1 MLTFL
6 FFTIYNRFNFN
17 QPYRK
22 TMEYCLRPRRS
33 MLYVPGCNQHYL
45 DRARTLAADSVILDL
60 GDPILVDAKLQSRD
74 NVVAAVKQG
83 GYGSREVVVRVNNL
97 DSIWG
102 HDDIKAVA
110 NIGADAIL
118 FPNIESA
125 EHVHTALK
133 LLDAAGGSHMPIM
146 VMIESPLAV
155 LNAKEIASAS
165 DRITCIVMA
174 TSDLIS
180 QLHARVTHERS
191 AILTSL
197 SLVILAA
204 RAYGRCVIDGITSDF
219 KNMHSFEYACRLG
232 RDMGLDGKSLVHPAQ
247 IAYCNDA
254 YTPKAAEVA
263 NARLI
268 IKALQEANE
277 GGLGTVVVNDK
288 LVEQHHVKAAQR
300 LLKLSDMIAE
310 LEEDF
315 I

>member
-1 MLTFL
+1 
-6 FFTIYNRFNFN
+6 
-17 QPYRK
+17 
-22 TMEYCLRPRRS
+22 MELCFRPRRS
-33 MLYVPGCNQHYL
+33 ALYVPGCNLHYL
-45 DRARTLAADSVILDL
+45 DRARTLPTDAVILDL
-60 GDPILVDAKLQSRD
+60 GDPILVAAKEESRN
-74 NVVAAVKQG
+74 NVVAAVRQG
-83 GYGSREVVVRVNNL
+83 GYGSREVIVRVNDL

-125 EHVHTALK
+125 EHVHAAIK
-133 LLDAAGGSHMPIM
+133 LLDDAGGEHMPIM
-146 VMIESPLAV
+146 VMIESPIAV

-165 DRITCIVMA
+165 DRVTCIVMA

-197 SLVILAA
+197 SLVVLAA
-204 RAYGRCVIDGITSDF
+204 RAYGRCVIDGISSDF

-232 RDMGLDGKSLVHPAQ
+232 RDIGMDGKSLVHPAQ

-254 YTPKAAEVA
+254 YTPKTAEVE
-263 NARLI
+263 NARAI
-268 IKALQEANE
+268 IKALKEANE
-277 GGLGTVVVNDK
+277 AGRGTVVVNDK
-288 LVEQHHVKAAQR
+288 LVEHHHIKAAQR
-300 LLKLSDMIAE
+300 LLMLHEMIAK
-310 LEEDF
+310 LEEEF

>member
-1 MLTFL
+1 
-6 FFTIYNRFNFN
+6 
-17 QPYRK
+17 
-22 TMEYCLRPRRS
+22 MEYCLRPRRS
-33 MLYVPGCNQHYL
+33 MLYVPGCNTHYL
-45 DRARTLAADSVILDL
+45 ERARTLAADSVILDL
-60 GDPILVDAKLQSRD
+60 GDPILIDAKIQSRE
-74 NVVAAVKQG
+74 NVVAAVKKG
-83 GYGSREVVVRVNNL
+83 GYGKREVVVRVNDL

-102 HDDIKAVA
+102 ADDIKAVA

-118 FPNIESA
+118 FPNIESREDVLRA
-125 EHVHTALK
+125 QQAL
-133 LLDAAGGSHMPIM
+133 DDAGGSHMPIM
-146 VMIESPLAV
+146 VMIESPIAV

-165 DRITCIVMA
+165 DRIICIVMA

-180 QLHARVTHERS
+180 QLHAHVTHERS

-254 YTPKAAEVA
+254 YTPKATEVA
-263 NARLI
+263 HAREI
-268 IKALQEANE
+268 IKALKEANAS
-277 GGLGTVVVNDK
+277 GQGTVVVNDK
-288 LVEQHHVKAAQR
+288 LVEHHHIKAAQR
-300 LLKLSDMIAE
+300 LIQLHESIAE
-310 LEEDF
+310 LEEEF

>member
-1 MLTFL
+1 M
-6 FFTIYNRFNFN
+6 
-17 QPYRK
+17 
-22 TMEYCLRPRRS
+22 MEYCLRPRRS
-33 MLYVPGCNQHYL
+33 MLYVPGCNTHYL
-45 DRARTLAADSVILDL
+45 ERARTLAADSVILDL
-60 GDPILVDAKLQSRD
+60 GDPILIDAKIQSRE
-74 NVVAAVKQG
+74 NVVAAVKKG
-83 GYGSREVVVRVNNL
+83 GYGKREVVVRVNDL

-102 HDDIKAVA
+102 ADDIKAVA

-118 FPNIESA
+118 FPNIESREDVLRA
-125 EHVHTALK
+125 QQAL
-133 LLDAAGGSHMPIM
+133 DDAGGSHMPIM
-146 VMIESPLAV
+146 VMIESPIAV

-165 DRITCIVMA
+165 DRIICIVMA

-180 QLHARVTHERS
+180 QLHAHVTHERS

-254 YTPKAAEVA
+254 YTPKATEVA
-263 NARLI
+263 HAREI
-268 IKALQEANE
+268 IKALKEANAS
-277 GGLGTVVVNDK
+277 GQGTVVVNDK
-288 LVEQHHVKAAQR
+288 LVEHHHIKAAQR
-300 LLKLSDMIAE
+300 LIQLHESIAE
-310 LEEDF
+310 LEEEF

>member
-1 MLTFL
+1 
-6 FFTIYNRFNFN
+6 
-17 QPYRK
+17 
-22 TMEYCLRPRRS
+22 MEPGFRPRRS
-33 MLYVPGCNQHYL
+33 MLYVPGCNLHYL

-60 GDPILVDAKLQSRD
+60 GDPILVDCKVQSRE

-102 HDDIKAVA
+102 HDDVKAVA

-125 EHVHTALK
+125 SHVHAALK
-133 LLDAAGGSHMPIM
+133 WLDEAGGSQTPIM
-146 VMIESPLAV
+146 VMIESPIAV
-155 LNAKEIASAS
+155 LNAKEIAAAS
-165 DRITCIVMA
+165 DRIACIVMA

-204 RAYGRCVIDGITSDF
+204 RAYGRGVVDGISSDF

-232 RDMGLDGKSLVHPAQ
+232 RDMGFDGKSLVHPAQ
-247 IAYCNDA
+247 IAYSNDA
-254 YTPKAAEVA
+254 YTPKSSEIT
-263 NARLI
+263 NARAI
-268 IKALQEANE
+268 IRALKEANDS
-277 GGLGTVVVNDK
+277 GRGTVIVDDK
-288 LVEQHHVKAAQR
+288 LVEHHHVKAAQR
-300 LLKLSDMIAE
+300 LLKLHEMIAE
-310 LEEDF
+310 LEEEF
-315 I
+315 V

>member
-1 MLTFL
+1 
-6 FFTIYNRFNFN
+6 
-17 QPYRK
+17 
-22 TMEYCLRPRRS
+22 MEYCLRPRRS
-33 MLYVPGCNQHYL
+33 MLYVPGCNTHYL
-45 DRARTLAADSVILDL
+45 DRARTLATDSVILDL
-60 GDPILVDAKLQSRD
+60 GDPILIDAKVQSRE

-83 GYGSREVVVRVNNL
+83 GYGSREVVVRVNDL

-118 FPNIESA
+118 FPNIESK
-125 EHVHTALK
+125 EDVLK
-133 LLDAAGGSHMPIM
+133 AQALLDAAGGSHMPIM

-165 DRITCIVMA
+165 DRITCMVMA

-254 YTPKAAEVA
+254 YTPKATEVK
-263 NARLI
+263 NAKEI
-268 IKALQEANE
+268 IQALKEANQN
-277 GGLGTVVVNDK
+277 GLGTVVVNDK

-300 LLKLSDMIAE
+300 LIKLNEMIAE

>member
-1 MLTFL
+1 
-6 FFTIYNRFNFN
+6 
-17 QPYRK
+17 
-22 TMEYCLRPRRS
+22 MEYCLRPRRS
-33 MLYVPGCNQHYL
+33 MLYVPGCNTHYL
-45 DRARTLAADSVILDL
+45 ERARTLAADSVILDL
-60 GDPILVDAKLQSRD
+60 GDPILIDAKIQSRE

-83 GYGSREVVVRVNNL
+83 GYGKREVVVRVNDL

-102 HDDIKAVA
+102 ADDIRAVA

-118 FPNIESA
+118 FPNIESREDVLRA
-125 EHVHTALK
+125 QQAL
-133 LLDAAGGSHMPIM
+133 DDAGGKDVPIM
-146 VMIESPLAV
+146 VMIESPIAV

-165 DRITCIVMA
+165 DRIICIVMA

-180 QLHARVTHERS
+180 QLHAHVTHERS

-254 YTPKAAEVA
+254 YTPKVTEVA
-263 NARLI
+263 HAREI
-268 IKALQEANE
+268 IKALKEANAS
-277 GGLGTVVVNDK
+277 GQGTVVVNDK
-288 LVEQHHVKAAQR
+288 LVEHHHIKAAQR
-300 LLKLSDMIAE
+300 LIQLHEAIAE
-310 LEEDF
+310 LEEEF

>member
-1 MLTFL
+1 
-6 FFTIYNRFNFN
+6 
-17 QPYRK
+17 
-22 TMEYCLRPRRS
+22 MEYCLKPRRS

-45 DRARTLAADSVILDL
+45 DRARTLAADCVILDL
-60 GDPILVDAKLQSRD
+60 GDPILVDAKIQSRE

-118 FPNIESA
+118 FPNIESR
-125 EHVHTALK
+125 EDVLKALAY
-133 LLDAAGGSHMPIM
+133 LDEAGGGHMPIM
-146 VMIESPLAV
+146 VMIESPIAV

-165 DRITCIVMA
+165 DRISCMVMA

-197 SLVILAA
+197 SLVTLAA

-254 YTPKAAEVA
+254 YTPKAGEVDH
-263 NARLI
+263 ARLI
-268 IKALQEANE
+268 IKALKEANE
-277 GGLGTVVVNDK
+277 SGRGTVVVNDK
-288 LVEQHHVKAAQR
+288 LVEHHHIKAAQR
-300 LLKLSDMIAE
+300 LIKLHEAIIE
-310 LEEDF
+310 LEEGY

>member
-1 MLTFL
+1 
-6 FFTIYNRFNFN
+6 
-17 QPYRK
+17 
-22 TMEYCLRPRRS
+22 MEYCLRPRRS
-33 MLYVPGCNQHYL
+33 MLYVPGCNLHYL
-45 DRARTLAADSVILDL
+45 DRARTLPADSVILDL
-60 GDPILVDAKLQSRD
+60 GDPILVDAKLQSRE

-83 GYGSREVVVRVNNL
+83 GYGSREVVVRVNDL

-102 HDDIKAVA
+102 PDDIKAVA

-118 FPNIESA
+118 FPNIESR
-125 EHVHTALK
+125 EDVLK
-133 LLDAAGGSHMPIM
+133 AQAALDAAGGSQMPIM
-146 VMIESPLAV
+146 VMIESPIAV

-197 SLVILAA
+197 SLVVLAA

-254 YTPKAAEVA
+254 YTPKATEVA

-300 LLKLSDMIAE
+300 LLKLSDMISE